1 VPVAGRPMLGWSLDA
16 FARSRAVV
24 AGVVAAPPG
33 QLDAV
38 AELAGRSARGEGGKT
53 FRVVSGGESR
63 SESVAAGLAAVET
76 EVTVVHDAARP
87 LVTPELIDAI
97 VEELVSEGCEGVI
110 AATRATDTVKQAAG
124 REVERT
130 LDRSTLWAA
139 QTPQAFRTAAL
150 RRALDLSGELAEA
163 TDDAMLVER
172 QGGRVLLHEAPPE
185 NVKVTT
191 ELDLQVAELL
201 LRQRSG

>member
-1 VPVAGRPMLGWSLDA
+1 VPVAGRPMLAWSLDA
-16 FARSRAVV
+16 FARARAVV
-24 AGVVAAPPG
+24 GGVVAAPPG

-38 AELAGRSARGEGGKT
+38 AELAGRSDREGEGMA

-87 LVTPELIDAI
+87 LVTPELIDAV
-97 VEELVSEGCEGVI
+97 VEDLVSEGCEGVV

-150 RRALDLSGELAEA
+150 RSALESRALADA
-163 TDDAMLVER
+163 TDDAMLVEL
-172 QGGRVLLHEAPPE
+172 QGGRVLLHEAPRE

-191 ELDLQVAELL
+191 QLELQVAELL
-201 LRQRSG
+201 LRGRSG